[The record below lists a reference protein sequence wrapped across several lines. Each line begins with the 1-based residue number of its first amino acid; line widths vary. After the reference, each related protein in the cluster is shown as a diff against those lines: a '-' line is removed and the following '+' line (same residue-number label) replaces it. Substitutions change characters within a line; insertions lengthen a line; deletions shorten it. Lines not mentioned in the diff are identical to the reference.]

1 MAWNELLKIL
11 NETGFYVDNQIKDG
25 IGFYI
30 EKIRIRNSDECKYG
44 FGFGFGLHCKKR
56 KKELS
61 IYNDKILS
69 ELTNK
74 GWTISGKTIYNKE
87 YSFSIGYEKEN
98 EKETTKRKGYF
109 VFKEYKPNAQLK
121 LENRFG
127 QFKKD
132 IEKSGISKLFKD
144 NIDKFLLS
152 DQKQTDT
159 PSQNQTP
166 GKKTKEKKNSG
177 KTAETEKVTL
187 SIDYDY
193 VKAVE
198 DKFVERFNNAI
209 KNWNISSDF
218 KKRLRIDKEITLDN
232 PLFQI
237 FFAEANDPKEIDKYN
252 KAQGRKPEHYIYKYF
267 PQEGI
272 CGNPTSAKIL
282 IFSNNPGAGGFW
294 DDGGEKTIDHVI
306 NMLKENFEE
315 GHDFSGALTTN
326 SNMGNGCFYPFLK
339 TYIYNNNLEL
349 STKYWRNHLIHAKP
363 NKDSTFL
370 LDYELG
376 SKDRETILKG
386 HKENIMT
393 LERFSYHTLNFD
405 QKVMEGCFNNHITGL
420 KGKIINII
428 TEAMKEDKILVFARG
443 FKSKGHSWQKF
454 LGEETVGKIMEY
466 DHTYFT
472 SNGNPYISSKSIIN
486 KKGEQAFGKLLDQYK
501 KLCEK

>member
-1 MAWNELLKIL
+1 MDWEKFKKQWLEKRENWTDHGGHIAGQ
-11 NETGFYVDNQIKDG
+11 ETNGVEFRIFKDLTVAFG
-25 IGFYI
+25 IWKDAAKREY
-30 EKIRIRNSDECKYG
+30 IRND
-44 FGFGFGLHCKKR
+44 
-56 KKELS
+56 
-61 IYNDKILS
+61 
-69 ELTNK
+69 
-74 GWTISGKTIYNKE
+74 
-87 YSFSIGYEKEN
+87 
-98 EKETTKRKGYF
+98 
-109 VFKEYKPNAQLK
+109 
-121 LENRFG
+121 
-127 QFKKD
+127 
-132 IEKSGISKLFKD
+132 FKD
-144 NIDKFLLS
+144 YREEHQENIDKSGGPASYVCLKPIPKAKSFDKIETVFVDFCNTHKEFFATITGKINEKFPITEKTNAEHS
-152 DQKQTDT
+152 T
-159 PSQNQTP
+159 STP

-198 DKFVERFNNAI
+198 KEFVERFNNAI
-209 KNWNISSDF
+209 KDWNISSDL
-218 KKRLRIDKEITLDN
+218 KKKLRIDKEITLDN

-315 GHDFSGALTTN
+315 GYDFFGALTTN

-349 STKYWRNHLIHAKP
+349 STKYWRNHLIHVKP

-386 HKENIMT
+386 RKENIMT

-405 QKVMEGCFNNHITGL
+405 QKVMEGEFKDHIESL
-420 KGKIINII
+420 KEKIIGII
-428 TEAMKEDKILVFARG
+428 TKAMADHKILVFARG
-443 FKSKGHSWQKF
+443 FNSKGHSWQKF
-454 LGEETVGKIMEY
+454 LGEETVGKIMEH

-472 SNGNPYISSKSIIN
+472 SNGNPYISSKNIIN
-486 KKGEQAFGKLLDQYK
+486 KKGEQAFGKLLYQYK

>member
-1 MAWNELLKIL
+1 MDWNELLKIL
-11 NETGFYVDNQIKDG
+11 NETGFYVDNPIKDG

-30 EKIRIRNSDECKYG
+30 EKIRIRNSDEYKY
-44 FGFGFGLHCKKR
+44 GFGLHCKKR

-74 GWTISGKTIYNKE
+74 GWTISGKTINNKG
-87 YSFSIGYEKEN
+87 YSFQIGYEKEN

-121 LENRFG
+121 LEDRFG
-127 QFKKD
+127 KFKED
-132 IEKSGISKLFKD
+132 IEKSGILELFND

-198 DKFVERFNNAI
+198 DKFVERFNTVFGNTEL
-209 KNWNISSDF
+209 KISDP
-218 KKRLRIDKEITLDN
+218 RL
-232 PLFQI
+232 FHI
-237 FFAEANDPKEIDKYN
+237 FFADKDDPKEIDKYN

-282 IFSNNPGAGGFW
+282 IFSNNPGADGFW

-386 HKENIMT
+386 HKKNIMT

-405 QKVMEGCFNNHITGL
+405 QKVMEGCFNNHIKGL
-420 KGKIINII
+420 RGKIINII

-454 LGEETVGKIMEY
+454 LGEETVGKIMEH

-472 SNGNPYISSKSIIN
+472 SNGNPYISSKNIIN